1 MHLHLT
7 MENLKMHFK
16 ENKNDCRQIWSA
28 VILLIRKKQVEADH
42 PLSFFRKERRDWQQS
57 QNLT

>member
-1 MHLHLT
+1 
-7 MENLKMHFK
+7 MHFK